1 MRIARDRI
9 DGGRVASLV
18 GARATAILPR
28 PMKELAKLTWPEA
41 RTALHARAV
50 CLLPLG
56 ATEPHGPHLPL
67 DSDVT
72 IALAMARAA
81 AARLE
86 RDGLECV
93 VLPALPFGLTNYT
106 DGFAGWLSIKSGT
119 LWALLEDV
127 IQSLEQH
134 GVRRIVFCNAHLEP
148 AHVQVLRGVAGDHAR
163 LDAEHAH
170 VLFPDPTRRRWAGTL
185 GEEFASGDCHAGRY
199 ETSLV
204 LAHDEPHVRG
214 GYKSLARVDIGLVA
228 KMQAGV
234 RSFVAAGAAA
244 AYCGDPAAASAS
256 EGRDLAERLA
266 AMVHATVLEAWPEL
280 WTK

>member
-1 MRIARDRI
+1 M
-9 DGGRVASLV
+9 
-18 GARATAILPR
+18 T
-28 PMKELAKLTWPEA
+28 ELAKLTWPEA
-41 RTALHARAV
+41 QRALHARAV

-81 AARLE
+81 AARFAA
-86 RDGLECV
+86 DGVDCV

-134 GVRRIVFCNAHLEP
+134 GVRRIAFCNAHLEP
-148 AHVQVLRGVAGDHAR
+148 AHVKVLRGVAGDHAA
-163 LDAEHAH
+163 LTSEHAH
-170 VLFPDPTRRRWAGTL
+170 VVFPDPTRRRWAGTL

-204 LAHDEPHVRG
+204 LAHDEPNVRG
-214 GYKSLARVDIGLVA
+214 AYRSLARVDVGLVA

-234 RSFVAAGAAA
+234 RSFVEAGAAQ
-244 AYCGDPAAASAS
+244 AYCGDPASAS
-256 EGRDLAERLA
+256 PAEGRDLAARLA
-266 AMVHATVLEAWPEL
+266 EMVHATAREAWPEL
-280 WTK
+280 WAK